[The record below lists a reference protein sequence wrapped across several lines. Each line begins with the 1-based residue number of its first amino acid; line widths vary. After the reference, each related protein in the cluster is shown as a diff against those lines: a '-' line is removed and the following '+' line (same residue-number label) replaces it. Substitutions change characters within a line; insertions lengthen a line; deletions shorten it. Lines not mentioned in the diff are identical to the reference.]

1 MSSLSWSSVFEQSQ
15 NSVEESLKAQHQ
27 RCEATKIDALSKLQK
42 HTSLV
47 HMGQTAGALRIFL
60 MEQSMGTG
68 DMPGT
73 TREDLKYLS
82 TQFAALE
89 KEAVSAM
96 RTAYAV
102 YKEAR
107 NRHIREGGAED
118 AVRDLCKRSFEANMS
133 QDPHTAVHLFPSI
146 PFLSPSTL
154 MSHVSL
160 PDPQQQENFA
170 KYLELSDAL
179 DSANTHFMSAQ
190 SKRYKCGARLGEID
204 KDLKANSETL
214 TAAAVNDA
222 WKAWVGAN
230 REYEV
235 GISEM
240 DLQQTKLD
248 ELERTA
254 GSAFSKFEPLREFL
268 RVASQQATAELRS
281 IYSEDAADED
291 AAPSSAA
298 LE

>member
-1 MSSLSWSSVFEQSQ
+1 
-15 NSVEESLKAQHQ
+15 
-27 RCEATKIDALSKLQK
+27 
-42 HTSLV
+42 
-47 HMGQTAGALRIFL
+47 
-60 MEQSMGTG
+60 
-68 DMPGT
+68 
-73 TREDLKYLS
+73 
-82 TQFAALE
+82 
-89 KEAVSAM
+89 
-96 RTAYAV
+96 
-102 YKEAR
+102 
-107 NRHIREGGAED
+107 
-118 AVRDLCKRSFEANMS
+118 
-133 QDPHTAVHLFPSI
+133 
-146 PFLSPSTL
+146 